1 MILQNL
7 KTFIKQLAKNKL
19 YTVVTVFG
27 FAVSLMFVVLIS
39 SYIRQETSVDRFHKN
54 KDRLFR
60 LVNEGQSG
68 FGATIGEK
76 IKNTVPEVESYARI
90 FYYKSFFTPGK
101 GDEKKINANVL
112 LSDSTFFNMFS
123 FKLLEGTPEEVLK
136 TRNSVVLT
144 RKYARALFG
153 DNSPIGKQI
162 KSSSG
167 TMLQIT
173 GIAEAFPENTQFREC
188 DAIVNIRSLADF
200 WNYPEVL
207 ANDNMS
213 DFIYYFLAK
222 PNTNLPAKSTQVLE
236 LLKKNTWFYE
246 EERAKT
252 VGFESIEE
260 SYFSDKKGNIRQNS
274 KTLVTVLSV
283 IVLIILLLAIINYI
297 NLTIAQSGFRNKEV
311 AIRKLMGSSR
321 SSLVKQY
328 IIESVLLCFMATG
341 LGSLMALTAEP
352 VFNKLLDT
360 NIGLV
365 ENTGLSGVLIVVA
378 AALVIGGISGLFPA
392 LFLTRLHPVDVV
404 KGSFQKKNKTSYSKA
419 LVAFQF
425 AATIALIICS
435 TAIIK
440 QTRFLREYDLGFEK
454 ENIVEIRK
462 PFPKEKRQALSDI
475 FDQIPGIMQVSFVAG
490 SPSGGGNNHS
500 FMYDDKPVSFQEF
513 IVDTAFFSM
522 MGIKYTPTGVAWSKN
537 VLWLNK
543 TTVKQL
549 GLDDLPKSFKRYD
562 EELPVYGIVEDFHFK
577 DLRQSIGLAML
588 RPMDD
593 EQWSWSILVKISGKD
608 VGKTMGQ
615 IKSAFDSFTD
625 GEPFDYEFI
634 DSTVDNW
641 YRKEVNTGK
650 IITWF
655 SLLTIIISV
664 MGILALITYY
674 NQLRIKEIGIRKVNG
689 AKVSEI
695 LTMLNK
701 DFVKWVAIA
710 FVVACPVAYYAMQ
723 KWLENFAYKTTL
735 SWWIFALAGLL
746 ALGIALLTVSWQSW
760 RAAMRNPVEAL
771 RYE

>member
-7 KTFIKQLAKNKL
+7 KSFIKHLSKNKL
-19 YTVVTVFG
+19 YTFVTVFG

-39 SYIRQETSVDRFHKN
+39 AYIRQETSVDRFHKN

-76 IKNTVPEVESYARI
+76 IKNTVPEVESYTRI

-112 LSDSTFFNMFS
+112 LTDSTFFNMFS

-136 TRNSVVLT
+136 TRNSAVLT
-144 RKYARALFG
+144 RQYARALFG

-173 GIAEAFPENTQFREC
+173 GIADVFPENTQFRAC
-188 DAIVNIRSLADF
+188 DAIVNINSLADF

-213 DFIYYFLAK
+213 DFVYYFLAK

-236 LLKKNTWFYE
+236 LLKKNTWLYE
-246 EERAKT
+246 EKRVKT
-252 VGFESIEE
+252 LGFEPITE
-260 SYFSDKKGNIRQNS
+260 SYFSDKKGNLRQNS

-321 SSLVKQY
+321 STLVKQH
-328 IIESVLLCFMATG
+328 IIESILLCLMATG
-341 LGSLMALTAEP
+341 LGSLMALTTEP

-360 NIGLV
+360 NIGLL
-365 ENTGLSGVLIVVA
+365 ENSGLSGVLIVVA
-378 AALVIGGISGLFPA
+378 VALVIGGISGLFPA
-392 LFLTRLHPVDVV
+392 LFLTRLRPAEVV

-435 TAIIK
+435 TVIIK

-454 ENIVEIRK
+454 ENIVEIKK
-462 PFPKEKRQALSDI
+462 PFPKEKRQALSNI
-475 FDQIPGIMQVSFVAG
+475 FDQIPGVTQVSFVAG
-490 SPSGGGNNHS
+490 SPSGGGNNQS
-500 FMYDDKPVSFQEF
+500 FIYNDKPVSFQEF
-513 IVDTAFFSM
+513 IVDTTFFSM

-549 GLDDLPKSFKRYD
+549 ELDDLPKSFKRYD

-577 DLRQSIGLAML
+577 DLRESIGLAML
-588 RPMDD
+588 RPLDD

-608 VGKTMGQ
+608 VGSTMGQ
-615 IKSAFDSFTD
+615 IKSAFDPFTD

-641 YRKEVNTGK
+641 YRKELNTAK

-664 MGILALITYY
+664 MGILALVTYY
-674 NQLRIKEIGIRKVNG
+674 NQLRTKEIGIRKVNG
-689 AKVSEI
+689 AKVTEI
-695 LTMLNK
+695 LAMLNK

-710 FVVACPVAYYAMQ
+710 FVIATPIAYYAMN

-735 SWWIFALAGLL
+735 SWWIFALAGVL

-760 RAAMRNPVEAL
+760 RAATRNPVEAL